1 MFFTRNVSYPLIIFT
16 TYFAISLDISRYNVI
31 GIIIQK
37 TAKGAVAFSN
47 VSIKYLISQMIF
59 ANNHFHFGAKF
70 SKINAGS
77 QNNKNEQ
84 SLYGWGNKLKNYQ
97 QTISLHLNYATKSL
111 GFWDAS
117 FQQSAWPSLNSID

>member
-31 GIIIQK
+31 GIKIQK

-59 ANNHFHFGAKF
+59 ANVQRF
-70 SKINAGS
+70 S
-77 QNNKNEQ
+77 
-84 SLYGWGNKLKNYQ
+84 
-97 QTISLHLNYATKSL
+97 
-111 GFWDAS
+111 
-117 FQQSAWPSLNSID
+117 